1 MLEEE
6 GVCDCAKDLTALVR
20 LRNLLVHRY
29 WVINDD
35 QIYNAIKSNFRAVE
49 GFLKSVKER
58 YAINL

>member
-49 GFLKSVKER
+49 G
-58 YAINL
+58 